1 MLAFV
6 GTFSTRLDTP
16 LDKIWDS
23 SSRTDWGW
31 KSDTSSGNRKPVFKK
46 SEESISENSD
56 CGVFAN
62 MLGNEMGD
70 GLFCFGRGTIQSTTS
85 SLRGA
90 MDDCMDLPP
99 LSSETKGSLVFRT
112 TGVSS
117 ADEGLLCKNGVTVES
132 VIPDLESLSSEPS
145 EAEYFSDEEVE
156 ACDKE

>member
-1 MLAFV
+1 MPQHRVDEL
-6 GTFSTRLDTP
+6 
-16 LDKIWDS
+16 
-23 SSRTDWGW
+23 
-31 KSDTSSGNRKPVFKK
+31 
-46 SEESISENSD
+46 

-62 MLGNEMGD
+62 MLGNEIGD

-117 ADEGLLCKNGVTVES
+117 ADEGLLCKNGVTVER

-145 EAEYFSDEEVE
+145 EAEYFNDEEVE
-156 ACDKE
+156 ACDPSSGAQFFEWAVGLCVASD